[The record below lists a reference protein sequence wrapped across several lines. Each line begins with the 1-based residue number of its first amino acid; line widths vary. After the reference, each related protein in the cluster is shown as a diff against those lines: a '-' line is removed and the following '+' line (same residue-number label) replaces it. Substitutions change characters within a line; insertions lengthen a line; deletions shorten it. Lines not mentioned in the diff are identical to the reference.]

1 MANACGTNLC
11 LSVAGGN
18 RGFSRACSSTQFRRP
33 EECAHWNHAKSFFG
47 GIIYC
52 IAKHFLRAKN
62 ALTQSGMF
70 FPCGIPQLWTL
81 RCCLA
86 AGATPTPP
94 PPPLPSGP
102 LRGLAYA
109 PPLGPQRQ
117 WFNQLQQARALGLQ
131 VPVVKRNRGITEEM
145 LREFVKTP
153 RLFVQSSM
161 IPHEPFLAFTGKKD
175 KRKKTI
181 TLNIGSVNDLCPDS

>member
-1 MANACGTNLC
+1 MRQNGPARYFLIHGILIQCLDCTYITAYLLLVHTCPILLFEPLEVPKSMANACGTNLC

-33 EECAHWNHAKSFFG
+33 EECAHWNHAKCFLG

-52 IAKHFLRAKN
+52 IVKHFLRAKN
-62 ALTQSGMF
+62 ALTQSGRF

-81 RCCLA
+81 RCCLD
-86 AGATPTPP
+86 AGATPTPSP

-109 PPLGPQRQ
+109 PPLVPQR
-117 WFNQLQQARALGLQ
+117 
-131 VPVVKRNRGITEEM
+131 
-145 LREFVKTP
+145 
-153 RLFVQSSM
+153 
-161 IPHEPFLAFTGKKD
+161 
-175 KRKKTI
+175 
-181 TLNIGSVNDLCPDS
+181 

>member
-1 MANACGTNLC
+1 MRQNGPARYFLIHGILIQCLDCTYITAYLLLVHTCPILLFEPPEVPKSMANACGTNLC

-33 EECAHWNHAKSFFG
+33 EECAHWNHAKCFLG

-52 IAKHFLRAKN
+52 IVKHFLRAKN
-62 ALTQSGMF
+62 ALTQSGRF

-81 RCCLA
+81 RCCLD
-86 AGATPTPP
+86 AGATPTPSP

-109 PPLGPQRQ
+109 PPLGPQR
-117 WFNQLQQARALGLQ
+117 
-131 VPVVKRNRGITEEM
+131 
-145 LREFVKTP
+145 
-153 RLFVQSSM
+153 
-161 IPHEPFLAFTGKKD
+161 
-175 KRKKTI
+175 
-181 TLNIGSVNDLCPDS
+181 